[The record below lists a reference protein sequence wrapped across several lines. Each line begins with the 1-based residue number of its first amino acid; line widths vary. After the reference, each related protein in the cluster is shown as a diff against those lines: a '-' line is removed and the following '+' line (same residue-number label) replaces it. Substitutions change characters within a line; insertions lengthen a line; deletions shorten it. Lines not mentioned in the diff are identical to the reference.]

1 MTRFFRIPTLVAFA
15 GLILGSIAPAQAAFM
30 TGTQGLADLGTP
42 TISGGSSLATAT
54 VFNFS
59 NLFTTTASTGSFMAT
74 PPNQPMSLGA
84 ASLNLAMPTM
94 FSFGNAMF
102 GMFTASTVTENTNT
116 NPSATRSF
124 LVFGTFVSGSMFGAP
139 TTNTASFNFSFN
151 ANSTSSG
158 VSYSDSGVLS
168 VPAVAAVP
176 EPASVA
182 LLGLGLVGLAGY
194 SARRRLSQ

>member
-42 TISGGSSLATAT
+42 TVGGGSLAMAT

-59 NLFTTTASTGSFMAT
+59 DLVTTTSQSGSFIMS
-74 PPNQPMSLGA
+74 PPSPRIDLGA

-102 GMFTASTVTENTNT
+102 GMFNGASVTENTT
-116 NPSATRSF
+116 TDPTVSRSF
-124 LVFGTFVSGSMFGAP
+124 IVTGKFVSGTMFGSQS
-139 TTNTASFNFSFN
+139 TNPASFNFSFN
-151 ANSTSSG
+151 TNSTASG
-158 VSYSDSGVLS
+158 ISHSDSGVLS
-168 VPAVAAVP
+168 VPSISAVP

-194 SARRRLSQ
+194 SARRRLSK